1 MGMMVELT
9 PLGTESE
16 QDLVRCIE
24 GIAAGRYSEVPA
36 GTGPLAEAVRGLAAT
51 LKARAREH
59 LQRTVVLSGGASES
73 MAAISFATGDIRD
86 VADSA
91 QSVVSAVIQLHAG
104 MELLD
109 EGGTFI
115 AGKTAGVKQAT
126 AESLAGVDAAGQA
139 VGTLAE
145 VERETTDRIERLVE
159 TSLAI
164 GKMTG
169 TIQSI
174 AKQTNLLALN
184 ASIEAARA
192 GEAGRGFNIVAGE
205 VKHLAQQTAQATDD
219 IRRQIG
225 AIQEEVRGIRA
236 AIGNTSISAQ
246 TGMAAID
253 QVRQS
258 SKAIL
263 DMINEVDGAL
273 ANHTAQLAEQTE
285 ATQAAARSMSMIK
298 SRASRARE
306 YCEAAVEAVSS
317 AETAVQAQFQ
327 DLAKQEIPDAVLY
340 LAKSDHMLWK
350 KRLAQLLVG
359 KTGLSES
366 EVTDHHSCRLGKWYY
381 GDGSTAYRSHP
392 AFQGLED
399 PHMRVHAAAK
409 EIVRLFNGGDRAAAQ
424 AEYRKLEDASKA
436 VVGGLTHLGE
446 HAEGRF

>member
-1 MGMMVELT
+1 MGMTVDFT
-9 PLGTESE
+9 PLGNESE
-16 QDLVRCIE
+16 QDYVRCIE
-24 GIAAGRYSEVPA
+24 AIGAGRYGEVPKGA
-36 GTGPLAEAVRGLAAT
+36 GPLAEAIRGLAAS
-51 LKARAREH
+51 LRLRALEQ
-59 LQRTVVLSGGASES
+59 LQRTVTLSGGASES

-109 EGGTFI
+109 EGGAFI
-115 AGKTAGVKQAT
+115 AGKTAEVKQAT
-126 AESLAGVDAAGQA
+126 AESLTGVDAAGKA
-139 VGTLAE
+139 VGALAE
-145 VERETTDRIERLVE
+145 VERETSGRIERLVD

-164 GKMTG
+164 GKMIG

-219 IRRQIG
+219 IRRQIT

-246 TGMAAID
+246 AGMAAID
-253 QVRQS
+253 QVRQRAM
-258 SKAIL
+258 AIL
-263 DMINEVDGAL
+263 DMSSEVDREL
-273 ANHTAQLAEQTE
+273 ANHTTQLAEQTE
-285 ATQAAARSMSMIK
+285 ATQAAARSMTMIK

-306 YCEAAVEAVSS
+306 YCEAAVEAVSG
-317 AETAVQAQFQ
+317 AEAAVQAQFQ

-350 KRLAQLLVG
+350 KRLAQMLVG
-359 KTGLSES
+359 KTGLTES

-381 GDGSTAYRSHP
+381 GDGSTAYRTHA
-392 AFQGLED
+392 AFRGLED

-409 EIVRLFNGGDRAAAQ
+409 EIVRLFNGGDRTAAM
-424 AEYRKLEDASKA
+424 AEYRKLEAASKE
-436 VVGGLTHLGE
+436 VVGGLTQLGE